1 MIVTT
6 KTAFL
11 LFIYKHVRI
20 KAEAINAPS
29 VDRLIKRFKK
39 VEKRFAIN
47 GIDRKNG
54 LNGRNSAIP
63 KSFYSHPFC
72 GDFPIGMSAT

>member
-29 VDRLIKRFKK
+29 VDGLIKRFKK
-39 VEKRFAIN
+39 VKKDSR
-47 GIDRKNG
+47 
-54 LNGRNSAIP
+54 
-63 KSFYSHPFC
+63 
-72 GDFPIGMSAT
+72 